1 RFKIIKSNSYRGLM
15 LLFHSL
21 RRLDSRPGHL
31 EMLVWLEGLEK
42 KPASG
47 GRAYGLPVLG
57 VDVGKGGDGWG

>member
-1 RFKIIKSNSYRGLM
+1 M